1 MQLVSDLVPEPV
13 NRDKLVIIRALI
25 EMQLMNLSLNIVHT
39 FLLQV

>member
-25 EMQLMNLSLNIVHT
+25 EMQLMDLSLNIVHT